1 MNGHVGYPVLEIPS
15 HSIVLCFS
23 QWIINYNLIQKYFKF
38 ILEIPCHKY
47 WVRKY
52 VRKYVGIPNF
62 LTILSTLYKNCFQQA
77 GVPFTMNENALS
89 LAINLSIVPFWFNF
103 VHSKFYRWTQ
113 MVLLICRPVK
123 KNIICIRCKVLIK
136 VQ

>member
-1 MNGHVGYPVLEIPS
+1 MTGHVGYHILEIPS

-23 QWIINYNLIQKYFKF
+23 QWIIKYNLIQKYFKF

-89 LAINLSIVPFWFNF
+89 LAINLSIVPLRLFLAMLS
-103 VHSKFYRWTQ
+103 VSAPALVLCIAKFIDERKWCSPYTDQ
-113 MVLLICRPVK
+113 ANNM
-123 KNIICIRCKVLIK
+123 
-136 VQ
+136 

>member
-1 MNGHVGYPVLEIPS
+1 MGYPVLEIPS

-23 QWIINYNLIQKYFKF
+23 QWIIKYNLIQKYFKF

-89 LAINLSIVPFWFNF
+89 LAINLSIVPLRLFLTMPS
-103 VHSKFYRWTQ
+103 VSAPALVLCIAKFIDERKWCSPYTDRANN
-113 MVLLICRPVK
+113 M
-123 KNIICIRCKVLIK
+123 
-136 VQ
+136 

>member
-1 MNGHVGYPVLEIPS
+1 MGYHILEIPS

-23 QWIINYNLIQKYFKF
+23 QWIIKYNLIQKYFKF

-89 LAINLSIVPFWFNF
+89 LAINLSIVPLRLFLAMLS
-103 VHSKFYRWTQ
+103 VSAPALVLCIAKFIDERKWCSPYTDQ
-113 MVLLICRPVK
+113 ANNM
-123 KNIICIRCKVLIK
+123 
-136 VQ
+136 